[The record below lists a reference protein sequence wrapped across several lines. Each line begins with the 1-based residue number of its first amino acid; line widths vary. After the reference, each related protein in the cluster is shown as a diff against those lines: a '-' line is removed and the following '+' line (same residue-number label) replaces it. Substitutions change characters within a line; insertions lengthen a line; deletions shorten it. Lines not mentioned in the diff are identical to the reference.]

1 MISNYFYLSKRNTMI
16 DNAKHMVKIVY
27 DVNHSSSM
35 SSFVVIGKISGA
47 VNLHH
52 AFFLSLLEEEEI

>member
-1 MISNYFYLSKRNTMI
+1 MI

-27 DVNHSSSM
+27 DVNHTSSM
-35 SSFVVIGKISGA
+35 SSFVGIEKISGA

-52 AFFLSLLEEEEI
+52 TFFLSLLVVKEI